1 MSEFKVGDKV
11 KCVDSGGD
19 RGCIM
24 GLVGVIMST
33 HPDDAILWKGFTLGH
48 SYEGNC
54 GWYVNRKFLTK
65 AVVFKGN
72 K

>member
-1 MSEFKVGDKV
+1 MHEFSIGDRV
-11 KCVDSGGD
+11 KCTDSGGD

-24 GLVGVIMST
+24 GLVGVIVST
-33 HPDDAILWKGFTLGH
+33 DPEDAIMWEGFVYGH
-48 SYEGNC
+48 TYEGNC

-65 AVVFKGN
+65 INKFKGN